1 MLCPF
6 IGFQPALFTGG
17 EPLLVIVTGSPVM
30 SRAVIVTV
38 PARPPQAKERMP
50 MTLYHLHE
58 EPMIQLLVGSLI
70 KSMIWRKALILV
82 GVTLLAMTGIGL
94 IVLLLFFLGK
104 RMMTMM
110 AGDGRCSCMGPGE
123 RRYHE

>member
-1 MLCPF
+1 
-6 IGFQPALFTGG
+6 
-17 EPLLVIVTGSPVM
+17 
-30 SRAVIVTV
+30 
-38 PARPPQAKERMP
+38 
-50 MTLYHLHE
+50 
-58 EPMIQLLVGSLI
+58 MIQLLVWSLI

-94 IVLLLFFLGK
+94 VVLLLFFLGK

-110 AGDGRCSCMGPGE
+110 TGYGRCSCRGPGE